1 MNELIHLVFD
11 KYKSDNKCI
20 FDTPVPCYITNYI
33 VIDLPEKI
41 YLLDLDTYSVDSQ
54 DNYERICML
63 LEMILTSDRI
73 IIDEHYPIFKI
84 IR

>member
-20 FDTPVPCYITNYI
+20 FDMPVLCYITNYI